1 MSLKNRERL
10 HVKRKTQDCRAVFLR
25 NLSPFTIHV
34 LRLRS
39 AAYGQMNDRAFF
51 SAGPAL
57 CSIRKRETEQRD
69 LRDLTLLYPGE
80 STIGS
85 PVDHTPFPRNPSG
98 LRIGKAHSQEVRQL
112 RTGAGTG

>member
-10 HVKRKTQDCRAVFLR
+10 DVKHKISDCRAVFPETFH
-25 NLSPFTIHV
+25 LSR
-34 LRLRS
+34 LRL

-51 SAGPAL
+51 STGPAL

-69 LRDLTLLYPGE
+69 LRDLTLLCPGK

-85 PVDHTPFPRNPSG
+85 PVDHAPFPRNPSG
-98 LRIGKAHSQEVRQL
+98 LRVGKAHSQEIGQL
-112 RTGAGTG
+112 CTGARAG